1 MSKLIKIA
9 LIIAALAA
17 VSVYLYVFHKP
28 HKNTFNLKPEFVV
41 SAEQL
46 FNDFDLNEEEANAKY
61 LGKIIQ
67 VEGNIVKIKKI
78 SQSYEISL
86 FDEIFGV
93 TCLIDSI
100 YAVQQTKEIEQLN
113 KGNRVKIKGQCNG
126 YLGDVKLDRCIIV
139 N

>member
-9 LIIAALAA
+9 LIIGALAA

-28 HKNTFNLKPEFVV
+28 HKNTLNLKPEYIV

-61 LGKIIQ
+61 LGKIVQ
-67 VEGNIVKIKKI
+67 VEGKIVKIKKI

-93 TCLIDSI
+93 TCLIDSV

-113 KGNRVKIKGQCNG
+113 NGNSVKIKGQCNG
-126 YLGDVKLDRCIIV
+126 YLGDVKLDRCIIAK
-139 N
+139 